1 MFQKMALSS
10 ARKQLQQKNEF
21 KVSNLSAYSNMH
33 FLSKKDINPLLG
45 IRLVDDRS
53 QPAVQC
59 PNKRNVLNKDF
70 QRIDNSITNIC
81 AVKYINKGI

>member
-1 MFQKMALSS
+1 MALSS

-33 FLSKKDINPLLG
+33 FLSKKDINPLG

-53 QPAVQC
+53 QPALQC
-59 PNKRNVLNKDF
+59 PNQRNVLNKDF